1 MRIETNQKLIDRNKA
16 WSGRMFFVTL
26 GVIIASFFLL
36 NSPFF
41 TSQAQEGTGLLIS
54 LVLPALL
61 LPVAFLS
68 TLFSIRLT
76 NLWVRQ
82 PRPEKLLADN
92 LKGISK
98 SLVLYNY
105 YHFPAR
111 HVVIAPGGVIAIV
124 TRWQEGKYVVKGD
137 KWSAKRSAVGRLLSA
152 MRMDGIANP
161 SLDAQMAAEHVDK
174 ILADI
179 NPDVP
184 VFGVVLFNDPRVEFS
199 ATESTIPIM
208 YIQAG
213 RFPNLREWIKG
224 LPKAAAQLTPEQI
237 QRFEEKTLP
246 RK

>member
-1 MRIETNQKLIDRNKA
+1 MRIETNQRLIDRNKA
-16 WSGRMFFVTL
+16 WSGRMFFITL
-26 GVIIASFFLL
+26 GVIIASFILL

-41 TSQAQEGTGLLIS
+41 TSQLQEGVGLLVS

-61 LPVAFLS
+61 LPVAFIS

-98 SLVLYNY
+98 TLVLYNY

-111 HVVIAPGGVIAIV
+111 HVVIAPNGVIAIV
-124 TRWQEGKYVVKGD
+124 TRWQDGKFVVKGD
-137 KWSAKRSAVGRLLSA
+137 KWVAQRSAIGRLLSA
-152 MRMDGIANP
+152 MRMDGVANP
-161 SLDAQMAAEHVDK
+161 SLDAQFAATHVNK
-174 ILADI
+174 LLADI

-184 VFGVVLFNDPRVEFS
+184 VYGVVVFNDPRAEFDAS
-199 ATESTIPIM
+199 ESTVPIL

-224 LPKAAAQLTPEQI
+224 LPKAAAQLTPDQLK
-237 QRFEEKTLP
+237 RFEEKTLP